1 MHYGSRL
8 EELFG
13 GLSLSGCAGGQN
25 IARLARSISASSDY
39 LDSQFQLEVRSLG
52 CYTASYEKEGT
63 TSRVMTTTTSRPVSM
78 IPRISTINPVIDAR
92 PRW

>member
-63 TSRVMTTTTSRPVSM
+63 TPKIGLSDSLKP
-78 IPRISTINPVIDAR
+78 IGC
-92 PRW
+92 